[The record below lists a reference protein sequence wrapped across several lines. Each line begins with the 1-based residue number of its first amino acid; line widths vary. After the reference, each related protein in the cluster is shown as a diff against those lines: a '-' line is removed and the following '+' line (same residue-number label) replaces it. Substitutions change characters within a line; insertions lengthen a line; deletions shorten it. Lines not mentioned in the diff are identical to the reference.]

1 MVYTCVCCQYSTVN
15 KRTYEDHLTS
25 KKHQKVASDQ
35 AEYKCDKCHKPFTT
49 PSGLRKHRPRCRC
62 NSTTDASNAIISVD
76 LGSQALLEI
85 VKQKMRAELRAEIQ
99 AELLAEFRTVIRSQ
113 IRAIFDSSNI
123 LTMLQPFF
131 NPIRSNVSTG
141 SHSLVAHD
149 INSHSFNNTSSFQ
162 NQLNMFLGA
171 GNSMPNITNYSD
183 IVSLDDVDPLPPRS
197 WKGPTG
203 NSPDKSSSVYN
214 LSIWIFRYIHIDI

>member
-49 PSGLRKHRPRCRC
+49 PSGLRRHRPRCRC
-62 NSTTDASNAIISVD
+62 NSTTDVSNAIISVD

-99 AELLAEFRTVIRSQ
+99 AEIQAELLAEFRTEIRSQ
-113 IRAIFDSSNI
+113 IRDIFDSSNI
-123 LTMLQPFF
+123 LTILQPFF

-162 NQLNMFLGA
+162 NQLNMFLG
-171 GNSMPNITNYSD
+171 TRSD
-183 IVSLDDVDPLPPRS
+183 IVSLDNVDPLP
-197 WKGPTG
+197 TG
-203 NSPDKSSSVYN
+203 
-214 LSIWIFRYIHIDI
+214 

>member
-1 MVYTCVCCQYSTVN
+1 MVYTCVCCRYSTVN
-15 KRTYEDHLTS
+15 KRTYEEHLTS

-35 AEYKCDKCHKPFTT
+35 AEYKCDKCHKSFTS

-62 NSTTDASNAIISVD
+62 NTTTDASNAIIPVD

-85 VKQKMRAELRAEIQ
+85 VKQKMRAEIQ
-99 AELLAEFRTVIRSQ
+99 AELLTELLAEFRTEIRSQ
-113 IRAIFDSSNI
+113 ILSIFDSSNI
-123 LTMLQPFF
+123 LTMIQSVF

-162 NQLNMFLGA
+162 NQVNMFLGTR
-171 GNSMPNITNYSD
+171 ND
-183 IVSLDDVDPLPPRS
+183 IVSLDNVDPLP
-197 WKGPTG
+197 TG
-203 NSPDKSSSVYN
+203 
-214 LSIWIFRYIHIDI
+214 